1 MSLVFDD
8 CHCLPDTYIRCEALP
23 KLYCYYEPNGI
34 NEEERQKD
42 IGETVS
48 MASTLS
54 LTNCVPPDP
63 KMVFV
68 FYLTVHKSPANCANP
83 AISPPGADSGG
94 P

>member
-8 CHCLPDTYIRCEALP
+8 CHCLPDTYIRCGSLP
-23 KLYCYYEPNGI
+23 KLYGYYEPNGI

-48 MASTLS
+48 MASILF
-54 LTNCVPPDP
+54 LTNCVPPEP

-68 FYLTVHKSPANCANP
+68 LYST
-83 AISPPGADSGG
+83 GA
-94 P
+94 

>member
-8 CHCLPDTYIRCEALP
+8 CHCLPNTYIRWGSLP
-23 KLYCYYEPNGI
+23 KLYGYYEPNGI
-34 NEEERQKD
+34 NEEQRQKD

-54 LTNCVPPDP
+54 LTNNVPPEP

-68 FYLTVHKSPANCANP
+68 LCLT
-83 AISPPGADSGG
+83 GA
-94 P
+94 